1 MIFHVDNSQ
10 NMQPLQFKARLFIC
24 FLVLIFNSS
33 QAKTSDTNYIMQLA
47 MQAFEIE
54 SEHPDS
60 SLSISRQ
67 VLKLSQALHFKKGI
81 AMANIRIGSIYNNR
95 GENDSALFYTYASY
109 KLRNEIH
116 DYKGAANTGL
126 RLSYIYSETG
136 KKDSAFYILYEA
148 IKLNRLAGD
157 SSGISSIYTALG
169 NLSMNYKDTIEASNY
184 FQESVQ
190 RAEQLK
196 DSLNIQQAYAGIGS
210 FYLNIQNYT
219 EAVRY
224 FLLESKLLNH
234 LDLQYDLAR
243 NRSNLGACQ
252 SELHNYT
259 AAQTYFHLALN
270 DYNRLGLKPEKT
282 ILLYNMALLFQ
293 RTQQIDSAKFYLNES
308 LKLAKEINDP
318 ERMAKCLRLL
328 SEIYSALND
337 YANAYKYHVQYALIR
352 DSITTVEKNKSIA
365 EMQTKYKSDLQ
376 EKRIAIQNAQL
387 DYKLKQRNVFIIASF
402 LLLAFLGVA
411 VRQRNNA
418 KKEKNRSESLLLNIL
433 PTEVAEELKETGVSV
448 AKQFNDVSVLF
459 TDFVNFT
466 SISEQLSATELVSH
480 IHTCFTAF
488 DEITGRHGL
497 EKIKTIGDAYLAV
510 SGIPNSDSEHA
521 IKAVRAALEIREWI
535 ATNQKTFEIRI
546 GINTGS
552 VVAGIVGVKKFAYDI
567 WGDTVNTAARMEQQ
581 SEAGKINI
589 SGTTFNLIQAKFKC
603 IYRGKI
609 QAKNKGEVD
618 MYFVEGENMPM

>member
-1 MIFHVDNSQ
+1 MI
-10 NMQPLQFKARLFIC
+10 KRFIRYLLWLSY
-24 FLVLIFNSS
+24 FLLG
-33 QAKTSDTNYIMQLA
+33 QTYAYAKQSDTVAIMQLV
-47 MQAFEIE
+47 MKAFELE
-54 SEHPDS
+54 SDQPDS
-60 SLSISRQ
+60 SLMISKQ
-67 VLKLSQALHFKKGI
+67 VLKRSEAIHYKKGI
-81 AMANIRIGSIYNNR
+81 AMAYMRMGSIYNNR
-95 GENDSALFYTYASY
+95 GQNDSALFYTYQSY
-109 KLRNEIH
+109 TLRNELL
-116 DYKGAANTGL
+116 DYKSAANTGL

-148 IKLNRLAGD
+148 IRLNRLAGD
-157 SSGISSIYTALG
+157 SSGISNIYIALG
-169 NLSMNYKDTIEASNY
+169 NLSMNYKDTSAARTF

-190 RAEQLK
+190 RAEYLK
-196 DSLNIQQAYAGIGS
+196 DSLNRQQAYAGFGS
-210 FYLNIQNYT
+210 FYLHTQNYK
-219 EAVRY
+219 EALRY
-224 FLLESKLLNH
+224 FLLESTLLNPTE
-234 LDLQYDLAR
+234 QPYDLAR

-252 SELHNYT
+252 SELKHF
-259 AAQTYFHLALN
+259 ASARVYFHLALH
-270 DYNRLGLKPEKT
+270 DYNRLGLRPEKT
-282 ILLYNMALLFQ
+282 ILLYNMAVLFKKNSNN
-293 RTQQIDSAKFYLNES
+293 DSAKYYLLAS
-308 LKLAKEINDP
+308 LQLANEINDP
-318 ERMAKCLRLL
+318 ERMAKCLQLL
-328 SEIYSALND
+328 SEIYSSEND
-337 YANAYKYHVQYALIR
+337 FANAYKFHVQYAALI
-352 DSITTVEKNKSIA
+352 DSITTIEKIKSIA
-365 EMQTKYKSDLQ
+365 EMQTKYKSELQ
-376 EKRIAIQNAQL
+376 EERIASQNAQL
-387 DYKLKQRNVFIIASF
+387 SYKLQQRNAFIIASI
-402 LLLAFLGVA
+402 LLLAFLWVA
-411 VRQRNNA
+411 IRQRNKA

-448 AKQFNDVSVLF
+448 AKQFNNVSVLF

-466 SISEQLSATELVSH
+466 SISEQLSATELVSQ

-521 IKAVRAALEIREWI
+521 IKAIRAALEIREWI

-603 IYRGKI
+603 TYRGKI

-618 MYFVEGENMPM
+618 MYFVEGEKY